1 MENIYV
7 QFFYHFLLFLQL
19 SSPKQQKK
27 KIETE

>member
-7 QFFYHFLLFLQL
+7 QFFYQFFTFFYSYPVQNN
-19 SSPKQQKK
+19 SK